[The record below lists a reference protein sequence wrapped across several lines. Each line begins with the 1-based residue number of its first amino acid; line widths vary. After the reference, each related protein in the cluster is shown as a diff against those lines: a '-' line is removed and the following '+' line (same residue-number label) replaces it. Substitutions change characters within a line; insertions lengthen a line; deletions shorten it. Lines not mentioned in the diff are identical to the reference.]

1 MMRLLHQGLRWWE
14 RHHLSERLRALAV
27 FLPGVLLVVVIHVLF
42 LQLDQGRD
50 LVRLTLEDPL
60 RRGVLGLAVIA
71 LAYVSWYG
79 ARVIAFL
86 RWERTGRHPRIRSV
100 LPRLIGHG
108 TYMAG
113 LVAIVRAGSGL
124 QQWTC
129 ECPVI
134 LTVTLDAIGFVAL
147 TRACRALRQ
156 HVSARLT
163 HATPS
168 TLPAVRRELA
178 RLRVLL
184 YALLFIG
191 PVVLV
196 VSGLDVGPQ
205 LPRAPWLVPV
215 AMLVLMQSAFGV
227 LVNLRS
233 QWLPVLHPVMPAPGA
248 FWRFLYPGR
257 PQDHRP
263 QHHDVLPYDHELWHF
278 RRFNQIATGLL
289 MVHLVLWSFPAAA
302 PAVGGLGIAWAG
314 FALITGLVNLLR
326 VLGRRTGLPIG
337 LGLLGLVLLMGAVRD
352 HHAVHL
358 HSEKAPAHDERPDI
372 AKALSNW
379 CARQPA
385 AQDTSAVLPMVFVL
399 ADGGASRSGHWVLRI
414 LDTIGRADPGFRTK
428 LFALSGTSGGA
439 VGLAAYHLDLRPA
452 GPHGSAG
459 TVDSSLRADLLS
471 PTLAHL
477 LGPDLLN
484 LGGGLWPDR
493 ARALEQAL
501 ERADSAWGRPVRA
514 VFNQFADS
522 LPLLFLNTTRV
533 HDGLPAVIA
542 SMRLCY
548 DLDTVS
554 RRTDLLAQRFAGDAD
569 LAFSTAAILSA
580 RFPYMSPAGGL
591 YFNGRW
597 NHYVDGGYFDNSG
610 AGIVTE
616 ILRHIATER
625 RRSPHTAWIQR
636 VRPVVLHISNTAPA
650 RPDGGEGR
658 LHTLAN
664 DLAAPLLTVLG
675 TYTAQTGINDERL
688 RAELRHSFGCDTCY
702 VDINLYEQAADM
714 DFTMSW
720 SMSRQ
725 MQDSLDALA
734 RRHPKVT
741 TALRRMRSAP

>member
-1 MMRLLHQGLRWWE
+1 MMRLLHLGLRWWD

-50 LVRLTLEDPL
+50 LVRLTLEHPL

-79 ARVIAFL
+79 ARVVAFL
-86 RWERTGRHPRIRSV
+86 RWARTGRHPRIRSV

-108 TYMAG
+108 TYMAA
-113 LVAIVRAGSGL
+113 LVAVVRAGNGL

-134 LTVTLDAIGFVAL
+134 LTVSLDAVWFVVL
-147 TRACRALRQ
+147 TRLCHALR
-156 HVSARLT
+156 VRVRARLIG
-163 HATPS
+163 
-168 TLPAVRRELA
+168 AVRGDRAAVPRKLA
-178 RLRVLL
+178 RLRVQLH
-184 YALLFIG
+184 ALLFIG
-191 PVVLV
+191 PLVLV
-196 VSGLDVGPQ
+196 VSGQDTRLQ
-205 LPRAPWLVPV
+205 LPGLPWLVPV

-233 QWLPVLHPVMPAPGA
+233 QWLPVIHPRVPRPGA
-248 FWRFLYPGR
+248 PWPFLFPGR
-257 PQDHRP
+257 EEEHRP
-263 QHHDVLPYDHELWHF
+263 QHHDMLPYDHELSHF
-278 RRFNQIATGLL
+278 RRFNLIATGLL
-289 MVHLVLWSFPAAA
+289 AAHLLLWAFPAAA

-358 HSEKAPAHDERPDI
+358 HTEKAPVRDERPDI
-372 AKALSNW
+372 AQALSNW
-379 CARQPA
+379 YRRQP
-385 AQDTSAVLPMVFVL
+385 QGRKGPLPMVFVL
-399 ADGGASRSGHWVLRI
+399 ADGGASRSGHWVLRV
-414 LDTIGRADPGFRTK
+414 LDTLGRAEPCFPVK

-439 VGLAAYHLDLRPA
+439 VGLAAYHLDLRLA
-452 GPHGSAG
+452 DANGSMG
-459 TVDSSLRADLLS
+459 TTHSSLRADLLS

-514 VFNQFADS
+514 VFNRYADT

-533 HDGLPAVIA
+533 HDGLPGVIA
-542 SMRLCY
+542 SMRLCG
-548 DLDTVS
+548 DSDAVS

-616 ILRHIATER
+616 ILRHIATLR
-625 RRSPHTAWIQR
+625 MNSPDTAWIQR
-636 VRPVVLHISNTAPA
+636 VRPVVLHISNTAPD

-688 RAELRHSFGCDTCY
+688 RAELRHSFRCDTCY

>member
-1 MMRLLHQGLRWWE
+1 MMRLLHLGLRWWD

-108 TYMAG
+108 TYMAA
-113 LVAIVRAGSGL
+113 LVAVVRAGNGL

-134 LTVTLDAIGFVAL
+134 LTVALNAVWFVVL
-147 TRACRALRQ
+147 TRICHALR
-156 HVSARLT
+156 VRVRARLIR
-163 HATPS
+163 
-168 TLPAVRRELA
+168 AVRGDRIAVAGELS
-178 RLRVLL
+178 RLRGLL

-191 PVVLV
+191 PLVLL
-196 VSGLDVGPQ
+196 VSGLITKHPLLGQ
-205 LPRAPWLVPV
+205 PWLVPV
-215 AMLVLMQSAFGV
+215 AMLVLMQSAFGL

-233 QWLPVLHPVMPAPGA
+233 QWLPVIRPTVPRPGA
-248 FWRFLYPGR
+248 PWPFLFPGR
-257 PQDHRP
+257 EEEHQPRYT
-263 QHHDVLPYDHELWHF
+263 DVLPYAHELSHF
-278 RRFNQIATGLL
+278 RWFNRIALGLL
-289 MVHLVLWSFPAAA
+289 AAHLLLWSFPAAA

-337 LGLLGLVLLMGAVRD
+337 LGLLGLVLLMGAMRD

-358 HSEKAPAHDERPDI
+358 HSEKAPARDERPDI
-372 AKALSNW
+372 AQALMNW
-379 CARQPA
+379 RARQP
-385 AQDTSAVLPMVFVL
+385 QGDTGALPMVFVL
-399 ADGGASRSGHWVLRI
+399 ADGGASRSGHWVLRV
-414 LDTIGRADPGFRTK
+414 LDTLGRADTCFPAK

-439 VGLAAYHLDLRPA
+439 VGLAAYHLDLLPSGA
-452 GPHGSAG
+452 HGRAG
-459 TVDSSLRADLLS
+459 TTAGSLCADLLS

-514 VFNQFADS
+514 VFNQYADT

-533 HDGLPAVIA
+533 HDGLPGVIA
-542 SMRLCY
+542 SMRLRS
-548 DLDTVS
+548 DRSTVS
-554 RRTDLLAQRFAGDAD
+554 LRTDLLAQRFAGDAD

-636 VRPVVLHISNTAPA
+636 VRPVVLHISNTAPE

-688 RAELRHSFGCDTCY
+688 RAELRHSFRCDTCY
-702 VDINLYEQAADM
+702 VDINLYEQATDM

-734 RRHPKVT
+734 RRHPKVPV
-741 TALRRMRSAP
+741 AIRRMR